1 MATTIYSKTDST
13 GYVNALRAKAVYS
26 TSDKGTYIQIT
37 GTIYLEHKG
46 AADSSWSG
54 VCGVILAN
62 KNKATAYGDGSGS
75 TAKKEQFAKHT
86 SWTSVASK
94 AFTINVNKGDT
105 AATEYIGVSVYFI
118 DGMVD
123 SDNVAWTSITIP
135 ALATYNVTYNV
146 NGGSGTFATQTKKI
160 NQTIYLYSAK
170 PVRNGYSFLS
180 WNTNAAGTGTNYN
193 PGAAYSTNA
202 NLSLYAKWRLNN
214 TITYDANGGESPPP
228 KQEKQYQVA
237 TTITTLQ
244 PTRDGY
250 AFVKWNTKAD
260 GTGTNYT
267 PGQTYSTDAD
277 LVLYAIWE
285 KTATIYSVTA
295 VRCDANGNEDDEGNY
310 CLVECVWALLNSEG
324 ESGTVT
330 GIVTPQVGG
339 QPANFTFGG
348 ASTGQGGTAV
358 ALVGQGNGQYID
370 EDMQYTIKVEI
381 RAGQQYATRTVI
393 LTRAFYVMD
402 WKAGGRA
409 VGIGRAAPQEGLEVG
424 YVSTFD
430 DDVNVLGDLYLGL
443 DTEASSGTDKEIYDA
458 LVALGWDSDVIV

>member
-1 MATTIYSKTDST
+1 MATFYSKT
-13 GYVNALRAKAVYS
+13 NADIVSSLRTKVVYS

-37 GTIYLEHKG
+37 GTVYLEHKG
-46 AADSSWSG
+46 SADTS
-54 VCGVILAN
+54 ILD
-62 KNKATAYGDGSGS
+62 AYGTVTVTDNKSSILDIGCVS
-75 TAKKEQFAKHT
+75 TAGKTQFAKHT

-94 AFTINVNKGDT
+94 AFTINAQKKDSAYT
-105 AATEYIGVSVYFI
+105 AYIGASISVI
-118 DGMVD
+118 SGMTD
-123 SDNVAWTSITIP
+123 DDTVAWQNITIP
-135 ALATYNVTYNV
+135 ALATYSISYNV
-146 NGGSGTFATQTKKI
+146 NGGSGSFATQTKKI

-193 PGAAYSTNA
+193 PGAAYTTNA

-214 TITYDANGGESPPP
+214 TITYNANGGDNPPP
-228 KQEKQYQVA
+228 KQEKQYQEAV
-237 TTITTLQ
+237 TLTTLK
-244 PTRDGY
+244 PSRDGY
-250 AFVKWNTKAD
+250 AFVKWNTNAD
-260 GTGTNYT
+260 GTGTDYT
-267 PGQTYSTDAD
+267 PGQSYSTDAD

-295 VRCDANGNEDDEGNY
+295 VRCDANGDEDDEGNY

-330 GIVTPQVGG
+330 GIVTPQIGG
-339 QPANFTFGG
+339 EPANFTFGG

-358 ALVGQGNGQYID
+358 AIVGQGNGQYID

-381 RAGQQYATRTVI
+381 RAGQQYASRTVI

-402 WKAGGRA
+402 WKAGGGA

-430 DDVNVLGDLYLGL
+430 SDVNVLGGLYLGL

-458 LVALGWDSDVIV
+458 LVALGWDDDVIV